1 MKRILFLLAV
11 CVSFV
16 GFGEDWMYWTV
27 DSSGAGIEFFG
38 ANLYAVTT
46 EGGVQSSPQLI
57 QSQYNMSLDSQ
68 GQWTYAEATT
78 LQNPAECPTS
88 SGFNAF
94 MTDIEPYGVQ
104 SAFYVELINLQG
116 AVVGFWSG
124 DYVSR
129 DDLFNM
135 QAVNGFRT
143 QTSTPASFAQPWI
156 ADQFSSV
163 PEPTGGV
170 LVLLGGIVLMLRRPH
185 EEVQLA

>member
-1 MKRILFLLAV
+1 MKRILVLLAV

-16 GFGEDWMYWTV
+16 GFGEELMYWMV
-27 DSSGAGIEFFG
+27 DSTAAGIEFFG

-46 EGGVQSSPQLI
+46 EGGVQSAPQLI
-57 QSQYNMSLDSQ
+57 QSQYNVSE
-68 GQWTYAEATT
+68 GAGGVTYAEATT
-78 LQNPAECPTS
+78 LQNPAECPTGM
-88 SGFNAF
+88 GFKAF
-94 MTDIEPYGVQ
+94 MTDISPYGVQ

-116 AVVGFWSG
+116 TVVGFWTG
-124 DYVSR
+124 DYVTR
-129 DDLFNM
+129 DDIFNM

-143 QTSTPASFAQPWI
+143 QTSTPTSFAQPWI

-185 EEVQLA
+185 EEVQLV

>member
-1 MKRILFLLAV
+1 
-11 CVSFV
+11 
-16 GFGEDWMYWTV
+16 MYWMV
-27 DSSGAGIEFFG
+27 DSTDAGIEFFG

-46 EGGVQSSPQLI
+46 EGGVQSAPQLV
-57 QSQYNMSLDSQ
+57 QSQYNMSEGGD
-68 GQWTYAEATT
+68 GQWTYAEATK
-78 LQNPAECPTS
+78 LQNPAECP
-88 SGFNAF
+88 SGTGEHAF
-94 MTDIEPYGVQ
+94 MTDIAPYGVQ

-116 AVVGFWSG
+116 TVVGFWTG
-124 DYVSR
+124 DYVTR